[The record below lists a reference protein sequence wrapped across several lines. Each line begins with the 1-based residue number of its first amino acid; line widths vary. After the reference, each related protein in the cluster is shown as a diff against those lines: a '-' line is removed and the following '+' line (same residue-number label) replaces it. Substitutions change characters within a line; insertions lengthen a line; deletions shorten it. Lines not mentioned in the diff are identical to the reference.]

1 MELLDHMGWFMFNF
15 LRDKQMAFILI
26 VNRDTVLKSLSI
38 VQRELFK
45 WNLRMGSNYIR
56 EDREYLLNNYHL
68 SSSW

>member
-1 MELLDHMGWFMFNF
+1 
-15 LRDKQMAFILI
+15 MAFILI